1 MRYIR
6 KLASAVFSPVPVSRD
21 RALGISERLS
31 ALTTLSSSL
40 EYLNQ
45 RKHLEPGGLNDWDI
59 MKKSP
64 ESTNPVIRKISN
76 AVAHREVTLALHA
89 ARAAVGVG
97 MLLPGNSRW
106 RGAGSLFLGGTTCLL
121 AARHRYGTDGSDQVA
136 TLVQG
141 ATGLARLSRSTQT
154 QDALLWY
161 VALQANLSYAAS
173 GWVKLLG
180 ERWRDA
186 SALPGVMR
194 TRTYGSEKIYRLTQ
208 RHPKTSKYVQH
219 GVLALECLFPLVH
232 LAGGRLTR
240 PVLASAASFHVANG
254 FIMGLGR
261 FMTAFPSMHPMVA
274 YTTTPASHP
283 AVAGRDDRAVKAA
296 GLLLAAGVAASAALA
311 AQRRST
317 VLEGW
322 PTSRRFVTRHGNE
335 LLYETGGDTGDTFG
349 TGATFGTPDTFGTG
363 HGEQP
368 VLVFAAGLAST
379 SEHFAW
385 ITERFVNE
393 TDHPVVS
400 YARAGYGGSLR
411 RTTAPYELA
420 ESVDDLEDLVRG
432 VLPADRKVV
441 LVGHSLG
448 GEIIRRAADRL
459 SDRLAGLVY
468 LDPAHPAELQR
479 SERQSEGSKALSE
492 TIAQASRYLRLG
504 SGILMSRPEW
514 LDRLPKEY
522 RQRVFA
528 QYTDAR
534 LWTAGKR
541 EWEAVEKDFR
551 AFDGTIAPLPVP
563 GLIIAAQQTVDQDPE
578 QLLLYNELSHAHPG
592 HGETGGIEVVEGSD
606 HDSLLTNAAH
616 AHRAA
621 DLIAAFLA
629 EVTAARV
636 PAHAGQGEPQDA
648 ARTEGTVR

>member
-1 MRYIR
+1 
-6 KLASAVFSPVPVSRD
+6 
-21 RALGISERLS
+21 
-31 ALTTLSSSL
+31 
-40 EYLNQ
+40 
-45 RKHLEPGGLNDWDI
+45 

-76 AVAHREVTLALHA
+76 AVAHRETTLALHT
-89 ARAAVGVG
+89 ARAAVSLGL
-97 MLLPGNSRW
+97 LLPGNSRW

-240 PVLASAASFHVANG
+240 PVLACAASFHVANG

-296 GLLLAAGVAASAALA
+296 ALLLAAGVAASAALA

-322 PTSRRFVTRHGNE
+322 PTSRKFVTRHGNE
-335 LLYETGGDTGDTFG
+335 LLYETGGDI
-349 TGATFGTPDTFGTG
+349 ALS
-363 HGEQP
+363 EEP

-393 TDHPVVS
+393 SDHPVVS

-411 RTTAPYELA
+411 RTTAPYELT

-432 VLPADRKVV
+432 VLPAGRKVV

-459 SDRLAGLVY
+459 SARLAGLVY

-479 SERQSEGSKALSE
+479 SQRQSEGSKALSE

-504 SGILMSRPEW
+504 TGILMSRPEW

-578 QLLLYNELSHAHPG
+578 QLLLYNELSCAHPG

-621 DLIAAFLA
+621 DLITAFLA
-629 EVTAARV
+629 EVPAARV
-636 PAHAGQGEPQDA
+636 PADAGQDELHGRPRDA
-648 ARTEGTVR
+648 ARTEGAER

>member
-1 MRYIR
+1 MRYLR

-40 EYLNQ
+40 EYLHQ
-45 RKHLEPGGLNDWDI
+45 RKQLDPGGLNDWDI

-64 ESTNPVIRKISN
+64 ESKNLFIRRVSG
-76 AVAHREVTLALHA
+76 AVAGKHVTLALHA
-89 ARAAVGVG
+89 SRAAVSAGL
-97 MLLPGNSRW
+97 LLPGNSRW
-106 RGAGSLFLGGTTCLL
+106 RGAGSLFLGATTCLL

-141 ATGLARLSRSTQT
+141 ATGLARLSTSPQT
-154 QDALLWY
+154 KDAFLWY

-173 GWVKLLG
+173 GWVKLIG

-194 TRTYGSEKIYRLTQ
+194 TRTYGSEGVYRLTQ
-208 RHPKTSKYVQH
+208 RYPRTSKYLQH
-219 GVLALECLFPLVH
+219 GVLAMECLFPVVY

-240 PVLASAASFHVANG
+240 PFLASAVGFHVANG
-254 FIMGLGR
+254 FVMGLGR
-261 FMTAFPSMHPMVA
+261 FMTAFPSLHPMVA
-274 YTTTPASHP
+274 YTTVPASHP

-296 GLLLAAGVAASAALA
+296 AVLLAAGVALSAAVA
-311 AQRRST
+311 VQRRAA

-322 PTSRRFVTRHGNE
+322 PTSRKFVTRHGNE
-335 LLYETGGDTGDTFG
+335 LMYETGGAEFS
-349 TGATFGTPDTFGTG
+349 
-363 HGEQP
+363 EEP
-368 VLVFAAGLAST
+368 VLVFCAGLAST
-379 SEHFAW
+379 SEHFSW

-393 TDHPVVS
+393 TEHAVVS

-411 RTTAPYELA
+411 RTTVPYELA

-432 VLPADRKVV
+432 VVPADRRVV

-448 GEIIRRAADRL
+448 GELIRRAAARLGDRV
-459 SDRLAGLVY
+459 AGLVY

-479 SERQSEGSKALSE
+479 SQRQSKGAKDLRD
-492 TIAQASRYLRLG
+492 TIAHASLYLRLG
-504 SGILMSRPEW
+504 TGVLMSRPDW
-514 LDRLPKEY
+514 LDRLPKAY
-522 RQRVFA
+522 RERVFA

-534 LWTAGKR
+534 LWKAGKR
-541 EWEAVEKDFR
+541 EWEAVEKEFR
-551 AFDGTIAPLPVP
+551 AFDGRIDPIGAP

-578 QLLLYNELSHAHPG
+578 QLLLYNELAHAHQDQDEHGGPG
-592 HGETGGIEVVEGSD
+592 EDGGLGGLGGIKVVEGSD
-606 HDSLLTNAAH
+606 HDSLLTNAPH

-621 DLIAAFLA
+621 DLIAEFLGG
-629 EVTAARV
+629 VRG
-636 PAHAGQGEPQDA
+636 AGVRQEEHVRQEQ
-648 ARTEGTVR
+648 REGVER

>member
-1 MRYIR
+1 
-6 KLASAVFSPVPVSRD
+6 
-21 RALGISERLS
+21 
-31 ALTTLSSSL
+31 
-40 EYLNQ
+40 
-45 RKHLEPGGLNDWDI
+45 

-76 AVAHREVTLALHA
+76 AVAHRGTTLALHT
-89 ARAAVGVG
+89 ARAAVSLGL
-97 MLLPGNSRW
+97 LLPGNSRW

-240 PVLASAASFHVANG
+240 PVLACAASFHVANG

-296 GLLLAAGVAASAALA
+296 ALLLAAGVAASAALA

-322 PTSRRFVTRHGNE
+322 PTSRKFVTRHGNE
-335 LLYETGGDTGDTFG
+335 LLYETGGDT
-349 TGATFGTPDTFGTG
+349 ALS
-363 HGEQP
+363 EEP

-393 TDHPVVS
+393 SDHPVVS

-411 RTTAPYELA
+411 RTTAPYALT

-432 VLPADRKVV
+432 VLPAGREVV

-479 SERQSEGSKALSE
+479 SQRQNEGSKALSE

-504 SGILMSRPEW
+504 TGILMSRPEW

-551 AFDGTIAPLPVP
+551 AFDGAIAPLPVP

-578 QLLLYNELSHAHPG
+578 QLLLYNELSFAHPG

-621 DLIAAFLA
+621 DLITAFLA
-629 EVTAARV
+629 EVQAEVPAARV
-636 PAHAGQGEPQDA
+636 PADARQDEPHGRPRDA
-648 ARTEGTVR
+648 ARTEGAER

>member
-1 MRYIR
+1 
-6 KLASAVFSPVPVSRD
+6 
-21 RALGISERLS
+21 
-31 ALTTLSSSL
+31 
-40 EYLNQ
+40 
-45 RKHLEPGGLNDWDI
+45 

-76 AVAHREVTLALHA
+76 AVAHRETTLALHT
-89 ARAAVGVG
+89 ARAAVSLGL
-97 MLLPGNSRW
+97 LLPGNSRW
-106 RGAGSLFLGGTTCLL
+106 RGAGCLFLGGTTCLL

-240 PVLASAASFHVANG
+240 PVLACAASFHVANG

-296 GLLLAAGVAASAALA
+296 ALLLAAGVAASAALA

-322 PTSRRFVTRHGNE
+322 PTSRKFVTRHGNE
-335 LLYETGGDTGDTFG
+335 LLYETGGDI
-349 TGATFGTPDTFGTG
+349 ALS
-363 HGEQP
+363 EEP

-393 TDHPVVS
+393 SDHPVVS

-411 RTTAPYELA
+411 RTTAPYELT

-432 VLPADRKVV
+432 VLPAGRKVV

-479 SERQSEGSKALSE
+479 SQRQSEGSKALSE

-504 SGILMSRPEW
+504 TGILMSRPEW

-578 QLLLYNELSHAHPG
+578 QLLLYNELSCAHPG

-621 DLIAAFLA
+621 DLITAFLA
-629 EVTAARV
+629 EVPAEVPAARV
-636 PAHAGQGEPQDA
+636 PADAGQDELHGRPRDA
-648 ARTEGTVR
+648 ARTEGAER